1 MVEEF
6 FGIKSR
12 VQLIGVLNTFVI
24 KSFKESFD
32 TTFMR
37 REILT
42 NVLSAFVNKLFLETF
57 YEK

>member
-37 REILT
+37 RKILT
-42 NVLSAFVNKLFLETF
+42 NVL
-57 YEK
+57 